1 MKKLTVLLVL
11 AALCMGLV
19 LPAAAAEP
27 VFSDVPAGHWAQ
39 TAIEDM
45 AARGIVQG
53 VGGERFDPDSPVTS
67 AEFCAMLTRLFYPDE
82 LSAQQAGTGTAWW
95 LPAAEAARQA
105 GLLEGTAALSSY
117 TNGTWDSS
125 VMLSPMSRYDMA
137 QAMTNTLTAQGIALP
152 SDAELEAARAA
163 IADFD
168 TVPASYTHAVTAMY
182 ALGCLQGTDGA
193 GTFGGSENMDRAA
206 ACTVLARLLA
216 TVDGSAS
223 QPEPEP
229 DPQDELDALR
239 QEMLE
244 RVNEERAK
252 VGAPALVLDETL
264 CEAAQLR
271 AQETAENYSHTRPDG
286 SSCFTVLDEFGIT
299 RHGAAENIYA
309 SPETVDAAMDGWM
322 DSPGHRTNILN
333 SDLRAIGIGYYYT
346 DEGWNHYWVQ
356 LFIG

>member
-1 MKKLTVLLVL
+1 MKKLTALLLSALLCLSLLAGCQQGAEETKNPTCEEVL
-11 AALCMGLV
+11 
-19 LPAAAAEP
+19 
-27 VFSDVPAGHWAQ
+27 
-39 TAIEDM
+39 TAIQEAIGEDNLPM
-45 AARGIVQG
+45 M
-53 VGGERFDPDSPVTS
+53 GEID
-67 AEFCAMLTRLFYPDE
+67 DE
-82 LSAQQAGTGTAWW
+82 TLSVLYGFEPT
-95 LPAAEAARQA
+95 E
-105 GLLEGTAALSSY
+105 LLEDYRGSISQMNVHADEIL
-117 TNGTWDSS
+117 
-125 VMLSPMSRYDMA
+125 VMKVKEGNMEDVEAGVA
-137 QAMTNTLTAQGIALP
+137 QRQE
-152 SDAELEAARAA
+152 DVYKRQ
-163 IADFD
+163 
-168 TVPASYTHAVTAMY
+168 SYTHAVTAMY

-286 SSCFTVLDEFGIT
+286 SSVSYTHLVRE
-299 RHGAAENIYA
+299 YA
-309 SPETVDAAMDGWM
+309 K
-322 DSPGHRTNILN
+322 L
-333 SDLRAIGIGYYYT
+333 
-346 DEGWNHYWVQ
+346 
-356 LFIG
+356 